1 MDCNCCGCGPA
12 CGIPGAG
19 VGLSH
24 PLPPCGA
31 PGKSATLQMP
41 PCPHLYHEGGNSAD
55 VLRWWEGKYMCI
67 WNLWRSGVGSR
78 EKIFEKFTDENFPSL
93 IRTEHSQMIQEGP
106 WTPRNL
112 KKTAPRL
119 TVIKETIP
127 QPERSWF
134 FLREGK
140 INRRS
145 KNICVFVTLCL
156 KELREDRNSHSG
168 CWGWADEGWED
179 GGKETLYHVSFNLI
193 NILTD
198 YIFQKITLKNP
209 QTRDMCK
216 QWKFSIFLS
225 PASVPFPRG
234 YHCAGSPRVSC

>member
-1 MDCNCCGCGPA
+1 MWASLWDPRCWGGPE
-12 CGIPGAG
+12 P
-19 VGLSH
+19 S
-24 PLPPCGA
+24 
-31 PGKSATLQMP
+31 T
-41 PCPHLYHEGGNSAD
+41 
-55 VLRWWEGKYMCI
+55 
-67 WNLWRSGVGSR
+67 
-78 EKIFEKFTDENFPSL
+78 PSL
-93 IRTEHSQMIQEGP
+93 WGSGQVCHPPDASVSSSVPWRRQQCRCSEVVGRKIHVYLESLKEWSGEQRKNIWKIHGWKFSKSDKNWTLTDDP

-209 QTRDMCK
+209 QTRDLCK